1 MENKFSSAKDASSK
15 LIEVKLPSDSLEIG
29 MHVTRL
35 DRPWTE
41 VPVLMQGL
49 TIETPDDIDMLR
61 DHCVYVYIEIEKEFW
76 LEVSKG
82 TIEQSEEKTH
92 PGFRENTDIHEELPR
107 AKFTFEKTRDQV
119 EEVLESISNGEAF
132 DMDESRKAIQS
143 CVASVLKNAN
153 ALLWL
158 TQVKDQDRYTAE
170 HSLRVGILAIAFGR
184 FLGLND
190 DDLETLGL
198 CGMLHDV
205 GKIKIPDEILNK
217 PARLSRV
224 EFEIMKEHA
233 ELGKDILLEQKDVET
248 LIIDTAHY
256 HHERLDGKG
265 YPDKL
270 NAAYLHQYI
279 RMISIVDVY
288 DAITSARPYKD
299 GSPAFDAL
307 KILFSERGKHFD
319 CELVE
324 AFIRMVGIYP
334 PGTLV
339 EMTNGEVGIVVS
351 ANTNSRLRPKVE
363 LVLTADK
370 KIRPPY
376 IINLL
381 TSIPDK
387 SGSLYVIKEGIT
399 NGTYGVDVK
408 DYILK

>member
-1 MENKFSSAKDASSK
+1 MNNKFSSTKDTNSK
-15 LIEVKLPSDSLEIG
+15 LVEVKLPSDSLEIG

-49 TIETPDDIDMLR
+49 TIETPDDVDMLR

-82 TIEQSEEKTH
+82 MIEQAEEKAH

-107 AKFTFEKTRDQV
+107 AKYTFEETRDQV
-119 EEVLESISNGEAF
+119 EDVLESISNGEAF
-132 DMDESRKAIQS
+132 DIDESRKAIQS

-184 FLGLND
+184 FLGFND
-190 DDLETLGL
+190 DDLEMLGL

-233 ELGKDILLEQKDVET
+233 ELGKDILLEQKGVEK

-265 YPDKL
+265 YPEKL
-270 NAAYLHQYI
+270 NAAYLHQFI
-279 RMISIVDVY
+279 RIISIVDVY
-288 DAITSARPYKD
+288 DAITSARPYKN

-319 CELVE
+319 HDLVE

-351 ANTNSRLRPKVE
+351 TNPNSRLRPKVE

-381 TSIPDK
+381 DATQDK
-387 SGSLYVIKEGIT
+387 SGAGYVIKGGIT

-408 DYILK
+408 DYILN

>member
-1 MENKFSSAKDASSK
+1 MSNKFSSAADANSK

-76 LEVSKG
+76 LEMAQGSV
-82 TIEQSEEKTH
+82 EQKEEKVF
-92 PGFRENTDIHEELPR
+92 PGFREKIDIHDELPI
-107 AKFTFEKTRDQV
+107 AKLTFDTARDQV
-119 EEVLESISNGEAF
+119 DEVLESISSGETF
-132 DMDESRKAIQS
+132 DMDASRKAIQS
-143 CVASVLKNAN
+143 CVTSILNNAN

-158 TQVKDQDRYTAE
+158 TQVKQQDHYTAE

-184 FLGLND
+184 FLDFNEH
-190 DDLETLGL
+190 DLELLGL

-205 GKIKIPDEILNK
+205 GKAKIPDDILNK
-217 PARLSRV
+217 PGRLSRI
-224 EFEIMKEHA
+224 EFDIMKEHA
-233 ELGKDILLEQKDVET
+233 QFGKDILLEYDGVEK

-256 HHERLDGKG
+256 HHERVDGKG
-265 YPDKL
+265 YPEQV
-270 NAAYLHQYI
+270 NAAYLHKYI
-279 RMISIVDVY
+279 RMVSIVDVY

-319 CELVE
+319 NDLVE

-351 ANTNSRLRPKVE
+351 ANADSRLRPKVE

-381 TSIPDK
+381 DGIPDT
-387 SGSLYVIKEGIT
+387 SGSPYVIKEGIT

>member
-1 MENKFSSAKDASSK
+1 MENKFSTAKDANSK
-15 LIEVKLPSDSLEIG
+15 LVEVKLPSDSLEIG

-76 LEVSKG
+76 LELSKG
-82 TIEQSEEKTH
+82 SIEQKEEKKY
-92 PGFRENTDIHEELPR
+92 PGFREKEDIHEELPK
-107 AKFTFEKTRDQV
+107 AKFTFDKARDQV
-119 EEVLESISNGEAF
+119 DEVLESISNGESF
-132 DMDESRKAIQS
+132 DMDSSRKAIQS
-143 CVASVLKNAN
+143 CVSSIMRNAN

-158 TQVKDQDRYTAE
+158 TQVKNQDRYTAE

-184 FLGLND
+184 FLD
-190 DDLETLGL
+190 FDESELEILGL

-205 GKIKIPDEILNK
+205 GKVKIPDEILNK
-217 PARLSRV
+217 PARLSRI
-224 EFEIMKEHA
+224 EFDIMKEHA
-233 ELGKDILLEQKDVET
+233 PLGKDILLEQKGVNK

-256 HHERLDGKG
+256 HHERIDGKG
-265 YPDKL
+265 YPEQL
-270 NAAYLHQYI
+270 NASFLHKYVRI
-279 RMISIVDVY
+279 VSIVDVY
-288 DAITSARPYKD
+288 DAITSARPYKV

-319 CELVE
+319 DELVE

-351 ANTNSRLRPKVE
+351 ANVDSRLRPKVE

-381 TSIPDK
+381 DGIPDK
-387 SGSLYVIKEGIT
+387 SGSVYVIKEGIT

>member
-1 MENKFSSAKDASSK
+1 MENKSSSAKDANSK
-15 LIEVKLPSDSLEIG
+15 LVEVKLPSDSLEIG

-76 LEVSKG
+76 LELSKG
-82 TIEQSEEKTH
+82 SIEQKEEKAY
-92 PGFRENTDIHEELPR
+92 PGFRENKDIHEELPK
-107 AKFTFEKTRDQV
+107 AKFTFDKARDQV
-119 EEVLESISNGEAF
+119 DEVLESISNGESF
-132 DMDESRKAIQS
+132 DMDSSRKAIQY
-143 CVASVLKNAN
+143 CVSSIMRNAN

-184 FLGLND
+184 FLD
-190 DDLETLGL
+190 FDEPELELLGL

-205 GKIKIPDEILNK
+205 GKVKIPDEILNK
-217 PARLSRV
+217 PARLTRI
-224 EFEIMKEHA
+224 EFDIMKEHA
-233 ELGKDILLEQKDVET
+233 PLGKDILLDQVGVDQ

-256 HHERLDGKG
+256 HHERIDGKG
-265 YPDKL
+265 YPEQL
-270 NAAYLHQYI
+270 NASFLHKYV

-288 DAITSARPYKD
+288 DAITSARPYKV

-319 CELVE
+319 DELVE

-339 EMTNGEVGIVVS
+339 EMTNGEVGIIVS
-351 ANTNSRLRPKVE
+351 ANANSRLRPKVE

-381 TSIPDK
+381 DGIPDK
-387 SGSLYVIKEGIT
+387 SGSVYVIKEGIT

>member
-1 MENKFSSAKDASSK
+1 MVNKSSSVKNANTEWV
-15 LIEVKLPSDSLEIG
+15 EVKLPSDALEIG

-41 VPVLMQGL
+41 VPVLMQEL
-49 TIETPDDIDMLR
+49 TIVTSDDIDMLR
-61 DHCVYVYIEIEKEFW
+61 DHCEYVYIEIEKEVW
-76 LEVSKG
+76 LDVSKG
-82 TIEQSEEKTH
+82 TLEQAEEKTH

-107 AKFTFEKTRDQV
+107 AKVTFEEARDQV
-119 EEVLESISNGEAF
+119 EGVLESISNGEAF
-132 DMDESRKAIQS
+132 DIAASRKAIQS

-184 FLGLND
+184 FLGFND
-190 DDLETLGL
+190 SDLETLGL

-233 ELGKDILLEQKDVET
+233 VLGKAILLEQQNVESI
-248 LIIDTAHY
+248 IIDTAHY
-256 HHERLDGKG
+256 HHERLDGSG
-265 YPDKL
+265 YPEKL
-270 NAAYLHQYI
+270 NAAYLHPYI

-288 DAITSARPYKD
+288 DAITSTRPYKD

-307 KILFSERGKHFD
+307 KIIFSERGKYFD
-319 CELVE
+319 TELVE

-351 ANTNSRLRPKVE
+351 ANPHSRLRPKVE

-370 KIRPPY
+370 KIRAPY
-376 IINLL
+376 TINLL
-381 TSIPDK
+381 EGIPDT
-387 SGSLYVIKEGIT
+387 SGSVYVIKEGIV
-399 NGTYGVDVK
+399 NGTYGVDVN